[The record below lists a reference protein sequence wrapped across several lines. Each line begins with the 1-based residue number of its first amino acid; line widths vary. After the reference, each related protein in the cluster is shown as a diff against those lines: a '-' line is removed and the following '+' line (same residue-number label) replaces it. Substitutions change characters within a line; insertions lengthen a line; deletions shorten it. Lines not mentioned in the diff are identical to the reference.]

1 MEGGDEK
8 EKEYKRNKRKRE
20 EGIEEKREKPIEILE
35 KLVIGLLSNIK
46 KQTSLDFAEDDIFSI
61 TFLLFILLSSES
73 FLVLV

>member
-46 KQTSLDFAEDDIFSI
+46 EQTSSNFAEDDIFSV
-61 TFLLFILLSSES
+61 TFFLFILFSSES
-73 FLVLV
+73 FPVFD

>member
-1 MEGGDEK
+1 MEGEDEK

-73 FLVLV
+73 FLVFV